1 MGLAASQGRYLC
13 LTARMSDL
21 VYEGQQISQQRLAL
35 ASQQQDI
42 ANKYN
47 DAMNN
52 KTMQA
57 KIIGADGNVQ
67 SQQLTYDVITNKD
80 PFSGLGMRIV
90 DLDGNVVV
98 PKKESME
105 VTSIDADGNEVKE
118 TFTNAASFITKYM
131 TDLSPEQ
138 ANEMGR
144 WNLAK
149 IIEYFQENYKESG
162 ITIKLTNSVD
172 TSLKKEGEHYL
183 FDENCTDPKYLQ
195 DMLSSGQWLLQ
206 QSSPNESEED
216 GIEWEEITWQG
227 SSQIVEMYDTSDDAA
242 AESEYEAAMA
252 DIQKK
257 DKILELRLEQVET
270 EEKAVEKELDSV
282 KNIIKENI
290 ESSYKTFTS

>member
-35 ASQQQDI
+35 ASQQQEI

-52 KTMQA
+52 KIMQA
-57 KIIGADGNVQ
+57 KIIGEDGNVQ

-105 VTSIDADGNEVKE
+105 VTSKNAEGIEEKE
-118 TFTNAASFITKYM
+118 TFTNAAGFITKYM
-131 TDLSPEQ
+131 TDLTPDK

-149 IIEYFQENYKESG
+149 LVEYYQENYKDSD
-162 ITIKLTNSVD
+162 ITINITSSVD

-206 QSSPNESEED
+206 QSSPNENEED
-216 GIEWEEITWQG
+216 GLEWKEMTWQG

-257 DKILELRLEQVET
+257 DKILELRLEQVQT